1 MLEHAAKLRIDESNI
16 NRESFL
22 ELLQK
27 NPPQISEG
35 LVRIECAKDSEL
47 SVAYRPFTIE
57 NEAIDAITV
66 PSPIWPPRVAGT
78 NTVRGEH
85 TSMLGMMLNKKEPI

>member
-22 ELLQK
+22 ALLYK

-35 LVRIECAKDSEL
+35 LVRIECSKDSEL
-47 SVAYRPFTIE
+47 RVAYRPFTIQ

-66 PSPIWPPRVAGT
+66 T
-78 NTVRGEH
+78 NSSTPG
-85 TSMLGMMLNKKEPI
+85 